1 MKTKIY
7 LIFILSVFFASCSS
21 LQQTAVNDDLYYSP
35 TDEYVASTD
44 VNTNPSYDKN
54 KSIAIN
60 EEYDQKISDILEDD
74 SKENVDTTIVDNKE
88 SENVYDRLMVDDY
101 QEAYDRRLE
110 AKKSP
115 YYGMNNYNIY
125 FSSDYAF
132 ASMFL
137 NDPYYNVVIV
147 GDQIWVEPYYISSS
161 YYYWGRPYYR
171 SSWYHSSWYSSY
183 PYYSS
188 YYSPYYYSPY
198 YYNPYYNPYYYP
210 YSVNNNYYYGNQ
222 EEQWAGSAY
231 NSYRRRSL
239 GTMTNSGVSA
249 SNQRASRN
257 REYLGRDITPAS
269 SVKSGIDNMQD
280 GRSARRTEATSSRRD
295 GNPID
300 SRETIRVVDNRDSR
314 GVRDHNRQDP
324 PERRTS
330 VSETPSRTRT
340 YTRSG
345 ESNRSTYNA
354 NRRNTRYSRPES
366 TSNRNSGVKRSSS
379 GNSTYTPSRS
389 SRSNNSGS
397 SRSYTPRRSSGSSG
411 SSGSSVR
418 SSGSSTRSSGS
429 SSSSSSGSSRSSRS
443 GRRR

>member
-7 LIFILSVFFASCSS
+7 LIFIISVFLASCSS
-21 LQQTAVNDDLYYSP
+21 LQQTTVNDDLYYSP

-44 VNTNPSYDKN
+44 VDANPSYDN
-54 KSIAIN
+54 NQSISIN
-60 EEYDQKISDILEDD
+60 EEYDQEISDILEDD
-74 SKENVDTTIVDNKE
+74 SKENIDTTIVDNKE
-88 SENVYDRLMVDDY
+88 SENVYDRLIVDDY
-101 QEAYDRRLE
+101 QEAYNKRLE

-115 YYGMNNYNIY
+115 YYGMSTYNIY
-125 FSSDYAF
+125 FNDDYLF
-132 ASMFL
+132 ASMFF

-147 GDQIWVEPYYISSS
+147 GDQVWVEPYYISSS
-161 YYYWGRPYYR
+161 FYYWGRPYYR
-171 SSWYHSSWYSSY
+171 SSWYYSPWYNSY
-183 PYYSS
+183 PYYS
-188 YYSPYYYSPY
+188 YYSPYYNSPY

-210 YSVNNNYYYGNQ
+210 YSVNYNYYYGNQ

-239 GTMTNSGVSA
+239 GAMSNSGVSA
-249 SNQRASRN
+249 NNQRASRN

-280 GRSARRTEATSSRRD
+280 GRTVRRTEATSSRRD

-300 SRETIRVVDNRDSR
+300 SRETIRIVDNTDSR
-314 GVRDHNRQDP
+314 VVRGYNRQDP

-330 VSETPSRTRT
+330 VSETSSRTRT

-354 NRRNTRYSRPES
+354 TRRTTRYSRPAS
-366 TSNRNSGVKRSSS
+366 TSNTNSGVKRSSS

-389 SRSNNSGS
+389 SRTNNSGS

-411 SSGSSVR
+411 SSGTSVR

-429 SSSSSSGSSRSSRS
+429 SSSSGSSRSSSS